1 MVILKGFTMCAM
13 NFREPFVSSKYE
25 MCQRDTCDDCRSF
38 RQSSW
43 VTWHKIYINL
53 ISAIRFSRETNLSA
67 AIEPQDGTIQ

>member
-1 MVILKGFTMCAM
+1 M

-25 MCQRDTCDDCRSF
+25 MCQRDTRDDYRSF

-53 ISAIRFSRETNLSA
+53 ISIRFSRETNWSA
-67 AIEPQDGTIQ
+67 AIEPQARLVLLLWVRFGTIQ